1 MDVVQ
6 IVQGIQALLVLV
18 IFLGILAISFKVWRW
33 NYVTPP
39 R

>member
-1 MDVVQ
+1 MDVIT
-6 IVQGIQALLVLV
+6 IVEWLQSLLVLA
-18 IFLGILAISFKVWRW
+18 IFLGIIATSFKVWRW